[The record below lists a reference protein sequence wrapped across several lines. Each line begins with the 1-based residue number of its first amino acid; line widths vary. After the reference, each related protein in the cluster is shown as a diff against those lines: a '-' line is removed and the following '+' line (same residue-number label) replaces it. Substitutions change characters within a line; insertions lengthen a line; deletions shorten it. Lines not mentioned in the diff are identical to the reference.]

1 MTLTIISI
9 LLLAIDFVFFIIFT
23 AIFLWNVK
31 YLFGFNSFK
40 ETEATIIV
48 FRRYGRNTADDPI
61 SSDPIIKY
69 YNEFLNK
76 TVEKE
81 MTNCGI
87 IHPNEAFTK
96 SEKNRVAFCG
106 EKVKIQYTN
115 KKERVMDP
123 KYTLKNKY
131 NVFRYILPIIIT
143 LIISFIAF
151 IMLVISII

>member
-23 AIFLWNVK
+23 AIFLGNVK

-40 ETEATIIV
+40 ETEATIIA

-76 TVEKE
+76 TVEKK

-87 IHPNEAFTK
+87 IHPNRH
-96 SEKNRVAFCG
+96 SQ
-106 EKVKIQYTN
+106 KVKKIVLLFVE
-115 KKERVMDP
+115 KK
-123 KYTLKNKY
+123 
-131 NVFRYILPIIIT
+131 
-143 LIISFIAF
+143 
-151 IMLVISII
+151 